1 MPTNRLDRLFGGKPG
16 AAENTRQ
23 NMRKTYGRA
32 EGDKVFE
39 ATVIKRQR
47 RAKIGGH
54 PRGKR

>member
-1 MPTNRLDRLFGGKPG
+1 MAPNKIDRLFGGKPG
-16 AAENTRQ
+16 AADQTRQ

-47 RAKIGGH
+47 KQKG
-54 PRGKR
+54 RGVRFR

>member
-1 MPTNRLDRLFGGKPG
+1 MSKLDRLFGGKPG

-23 NMRKTYGRA
+23 NMRKTYGRT

-47 RAKIGGH
+47 RE
-54 PRGKR
+54 KRRRVR